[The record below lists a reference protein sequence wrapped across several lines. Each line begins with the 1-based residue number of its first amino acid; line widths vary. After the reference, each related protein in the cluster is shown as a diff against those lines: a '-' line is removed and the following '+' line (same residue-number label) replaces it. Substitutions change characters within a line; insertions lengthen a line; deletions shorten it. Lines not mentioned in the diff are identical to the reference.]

1 MTTDL
6 PLAPEPATAGTVGL
20 RGAMALISC
29 AGDTPLRRGGRG
41 PAVEPLREAL
51 PFARRALR
59 IGGVACETPGPAWQ
73 SVAPGQALPDG
84 PFDLVV
90 IGHDVIAQAPCAASL
105 LQSLRTRVSPDASLV
120 IDLAAPSPLE
130 LLQRCLDGDFTD
142 DDDGVFARPLRYAT
156 PPSLYKLLLDA
167 GWMPEAAHT
176 SLLPFPT
183 GATGQALLSLAAAR
197 GLPPP
202 SAVRRLALGRMIVRA
217 RRLFDDAPQ
226 ATPHEAAAGRFAVV
240 VPTSRESQFSVDI
253 ERSPGLAE
261 VGARV
266 VSYRGAATPA
276 QALERSC
283 ELLDEEW
290 ILLCHQD
297 VYLPRGFGHRLQ
309 RLLASIPAEER
320 EATLIGFAGIGADAA
335 SGRFVRAGFVIDRWS
350 RFDHPENS
358 HATSIDELALVV
370 ARRSLHRIDP
380 SLGWHLWATDL
391 CLSAIARHRCFARIV
406 RLPLLHNSY
415 GDYLP
420 DDFYPS
426 ARRLAAK
433 HAAAFGP
440 IPTLCGTI
448 GRGGEVTI
456 EPAA

>member
-1 MTTDL
+1 ML
-6 PLAPEPATAGTVGL
+6 LAPAPASAASSDV
-20 RGAMALISC
+20 RGALALISR
-29 AGDTPLRRGGRG
+29 AGDKPSPRYAHAPAVAPLRD
-41 PAVEPLREAL
+41 AL
-51 PFARRALR
+51 PAARRALR
-59 IGGVACETPGPAWQ
+59 IGGVACETTGPAWHC
-73 SVAPGQALPDG
+73 VAPGEALPDG
-84 PFDLVV
+84 PFDLIVV
-90 IGHDVIAQAPCAASL
+90 GHDVIAQVPCADAL
-105 LQSLRTRVSPDASLV
+105 LQSLQTRLSPSASLV
-120 IDLAAPSPLE
+120 VDLAAPAPLE
-130 LLQRCLDGDFTD
+130 LLYRCLDGDLTD
-142 DDDGVFARPLRYAT
+142 DDDGPFAWPLRHAT

-167 GWMPEAAHT
+167 GWMPEAVHT
-176 SLLPFPT
+176 ASLPFPT
-183 GATGQALLSLAAAR
+183 GATGQALLALAAAR
-197 GLPPP
+197 GLPPA

-261 VGARV
+261 VGARI
-266 VSYRGAATPA
+266 VSIRGAATPA

-309 RLLASIPAEER
+309 RLLASIPANER

-335 SGRFVRAGFVIDRWS
+335 GKTFVRAGFVIDRWS
-350 RFDHPENS
+350 CFNHPENPY
-358 HATSIDELALVV
+358 ATSIDELALVV

-380 SLGWHLWATDL
+380 SLGWHLWATDM

-415 GDYLP
+415 ADCRVP
-420 DDFYPS
+420 EDFYPS

-448 GRGGEVTI
+448 GRSGDVTV